1 MPFQLLGA
9 QYLQLSFFDALQKFS
24 NDKNKIN
31 FRIQDSTI
39 VIFVAKYRIIFT
51 KLQED
56 GDGR

>member
-9 QYLQLSFFDALQKFS
+9 QYLRITFFDALQKFQK
-24 NDKNKIN
+24 KNITN

-39 VIFVAKYRIIFT
+39 MIFDAEYIIIFT

-56 GDGR
+56 SDGR

>member
-9 QYLQLSFFDALQKFS
+9 QYLRIIFFDALQKFF
-24 NDKNKIN
+24 KIKKITI

-39 VIFVAKYRIIFT
+39 MIFVAEYMIIFI

-56 GDGR
+56 SDGR